1 MGVAKKK
8 KKKDCIFRV
17 SRMQVKN
24 RSTEQ
29 ALAAVCTVVALGTR
43 PDCVLLPEAL
53 GPVALVFTL
62 FFFLFLWLYP
72 RRVEVPGPGVE
83 RALQLQQH
91 RILNLC
97 RRATGSSPLSWK
109 QTLK

>member
-1 MGVAKKK
+1 MLWGRPKKK

-17 SRMQVKN
+17 SRMQVKS

-62 FFFLFLWLYP
+62 FFCCCSLA
-72 RRVEVPGPGVE
+72 VPTACGST
-83 RALQLQQH
+83 RA
-91 RILNLC
+91 
-97 RRATGSSPLSWK
+97 GS
-109 QTLK
+109 

>member
-1 MGVAKKK
+1 MLWGRPKKK
-8 KKKDCIFRV
+8 KKKDCIFCV
-17 SRMQVKN
+17 SRMQVKS

-62 FFFLFLWLYP
+62 FFFFLFF
-72 RRVEVPGPGVE
+72 GCTHGVWKFRGRE
-83 RALQLQQH
+83 SNVRCSCS
-91 RILNLC
+91 N
-97 RRATGSSPLSWK
+97 TGSLTCAVGQLGLHP
-109 QTLK
+109 

>member
-1 MGVAKKK
+1 MLWGRPKKK

-62 FFFLFLWLYP
+62 FFFSCSLA
-72 RRVEVPGPGVE
+72 VPP
-83 RALQLQQH
+83 A
-91 RILNLC
+91 C
-97 RRATGSSPLSWK
+97 GSSGAGSRTCAAVAATPDP
-109 QTLK
+109 